1 MFDSTKPTVVE
12 QGSNTNVLWLF
23 LTVSWVGLQ
32 CVIVVFTDHTDLLYA
47 QSNANTV
54 ITDHSALINVHEST
68 YLFAIAYGL
77 KKIKKLVVKSQIV

>member
-32 CVIVVFTDHTDLLYA
+32 CVIVVFTDHTDLLYE